1 MNAAS
6 VLRVAGDL
14 LHQADLVRDA
24 VPEVAAALEADS
36 AQLIET
42 VPTVSVAEAADLLG
56 QSRPTVYEWI
66 KAGYLLSEEART
78 RGLTISPSSLLK
90 LMVVLEQ
97 WEDDGR
103 PGRPSRLLRQ
113 WAREELELR
122 ERRRQF
128 AAKRKDGTIGLKP
141 PRHVGQAA
149 VPA

>member
-36 AQLIET
+36 VQLIET
-42 VPTVSVAEAADLLG
+42 VPAVSVAEAADLLG

-78 RGLTISPSSLLK
+78 HGLSVSPSSLVK
-90 LMVVLEQ
+90 LMAVLGQ
-97 WEDDGR
+97 WDDDGR
-103 PGRPSRLLRQ
+103 PGRPSRLLRR
-113 WAREELELR
+113 WVGGELDLR
-122 ERRRQF
+122 KRRREF
-128 AAKRKDGTIGLKP
+128 AAKRKDGTIGLRP
-141 PRHVGQAA
+141 PRRSAQEA
-149 VPA
+149 VLA